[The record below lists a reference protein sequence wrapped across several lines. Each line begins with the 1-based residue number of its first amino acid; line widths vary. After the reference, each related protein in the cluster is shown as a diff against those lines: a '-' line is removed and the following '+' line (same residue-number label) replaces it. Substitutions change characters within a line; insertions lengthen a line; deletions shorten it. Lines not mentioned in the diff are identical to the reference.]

1 MFGKLK
7 NLEIAFQHI
16 KLFTIAVIV
25 GCVLLSCYALYKSF
39 LLVSRVDD
47 RIYVLADGK
56 ALEAFTS
63 VRGDNIPVEAK
74 DHVARFH
81 RLFFGLDPDERLIR
95 EHIGDALYL
104 ADESAKRIYDDLQ
117 ESGFYLNMVSGN
129 VSQKVE
135 IDSITI
141 DMEQL
146 PIRFRFVGKQIITR
160 STSITV
166 RSLVTRGELRI
177 ISRSENNPHG
187 LLIERWQTIE
197 NKELSNKKRK

>member
-7 NLEIAFQHI
+7 NLEVAFQHI
-16 KLFTIAVIV
+16 KLFTIVVII
-25 GCVLLSCYALYKSF
+25 GCVSLSCYAIYKSF

-95 EHIGDALYL
+95 EQIGSALYL
-104 ADESAKRIYDDLQ
+104 ADESAKRIYDDLS

-141 DMEQL
+141 EMEQL

-177 ISRSENNPHG
+177 VSRSDNNPHG
-187 LLIERWQTIE
+187 LLIEHWQTIE
-197 NKELSNKKRK
+197 NKELSNKRRK